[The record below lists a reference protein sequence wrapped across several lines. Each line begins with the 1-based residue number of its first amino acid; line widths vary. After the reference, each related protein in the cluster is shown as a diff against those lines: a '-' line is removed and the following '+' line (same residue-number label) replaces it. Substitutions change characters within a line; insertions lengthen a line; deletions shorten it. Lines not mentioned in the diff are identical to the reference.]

1 MKSIKRLCKIKELQ
15 RETILNII
23 KIPEGAK
30 EYAKVV
36 FEEIIPENYPK
47 RMRNIKT

>member
-15 RETILNII
+15 RELNII